1 MKPETAEQTYQFF
14 EEAQIV
20 LSTLEDHIA
29 AFNRASKVFEKT
41 TNDFEKV
48 QKSIDEIGAK
58 VAEKIQVKTI
68 QAYLLGSVAE
78 LESVTKD
85 LKKRKHEERSTL
97 KIVFASTCLS
107 VLITST
113 IFIALE
119 AAVNKPLL
127 NLIYQFVH

>member
-41 TNDFEKV
+41 TSDFAKV
-48 QKSIDEIGAK
+48 EKSIDGIGAK
-58 VAEKIQVKTI
+58 IAEKIQVKTI

-85 LKKRKHEERSTL
+85 LKKRKHEEYSTL
-97 KIVFASTCLS
+97 KIVFTSTCLS
-107 VLITST
+107 VLATS
-113 IFIALE
+113 IVFIAFE
-119 AAVNKPLL
+119 AANKPLL

>member
-1 MKPETAEQTYQFF
+1 MKQETAEQTYQFF

-29 AFNRASKVFEKT
+29 AFNRASKVFERT
-41 TNDFEKV
+41 TNDFAKV
-48 QKSIDEIGAK
+48 EKSIDGIG
-58 VAEKIQVKTI
+58 VLIAEKIQVKTI

-85 LKKRKHEERSTL
+85 LKRRKHEERSML

-107 VLITST
+107 VLLTS
-113 IFIALE
+113 IVFIAFE
-119 AAVNKPLL
+119 AANKPLL
-127 NLIYQFVH
+127 HLVYQLVH

>member
-29 AFNRASKVFEKT
+29 AFNHASKVFEKT
-41 TNDFEKV
+41 RNDFEKV
-48 QKSIDEIGAK
+48 EKNIDGIGALI
-58 VAEKIQVKTI
+58 AEKIQVKTI

-85 LKKRKHEERSTL
+85 LKRRKHEERSTL

-107 VLITST
+107 TLTTS
-113 IFIALE
+113 IVFIAFE
-119 AAVNKPLL
+119 AANKPLL

>member
-14 EEAQIV
+14 EEAQVV

-41 TNDFEKV
+41 MSDFAKV
-48 QKSIDEIGAK
+48 EKSIDEIGVK
-58 VAEKIQVKTI
+58 IAEKIQVKTI

-78 LESVTKD
+78 LENVTKD
-85 LKKRKHEERSTL
+85 LKKRKHSERSTL

-107 VLITST
+107 VLVTSI
-113 IFIALE
+113 IFIAFE
-119 AAVNKPLL
+119 AANKPLL

>member
-29 AFNRASKVFEKT
+29 AYNRASKVFEKT
-41 TNDFEKV
+41 TSDFAKV
-48 QKSIDEIGAK
+48 EKSIDEIGAK
-58 VAEKIQVKTI
+58 IAEKIQVKTI

-78 LESVTKD
+78 LENVTKD
-85 LKKRKHEERSTL
+85 LKKRKYEERSTL
-97 KIVFASTCLS
+97 KIVFTSTCLS
-107 VLITST
+107 VLATSL
-113 IFIALE
+113 IFISFE
-119 AAVNKPLL
+119 AANKPLL

>member
-41 TNDFEKV
+41 MSDFTKV
-48 QKSIDEIGAK
+48 EKSIDEIGVK
-58 VAEKIQVKTI
+58 IAEKIQVKTI

-85 LKKRKHEERSTL
+85 LKKHKHKERSTL

-107 VLITST
+107 TLLTSIT
-113 IFIALE
+113 FIAFE
-119 AAVNKPLL
+119 VANKPLL
-127 NLIYQFVH
+127 NLIYQLVH

>member
-41 TNDFEKV
+41 TSDFAKV
-48 QKSIDEIGAK
+48 EKSIDEIGVK
-58 VAEKIQVKTI
+58 IAEKIQVKTI
-68 QAYLLGSVAE
+68 QTYLVDAVKE
-78 LESVTKD
+78 LENVTKD
-85 LKKRKHEERSTL
+85 LKKRKHEEHSRL
-97 KIVFASTCLS
+97 KIVFTSTCLS
-107 VLITST
+107 VLVTS
-113 IFIALE
+113 IVFIAFE
-119 AAVNKPLL
+119 AANKPLL

>member
-41 TNDFEKV
+41 TNDFAKV
-48 QKSIDEIGAK
+48 EKSIDGIGAK
-58 VAEKIQVKTI
+58 IAEKIQVKTI

-85 LKKRKHEERSTL
+85 LKRRKHEERSTL

-107 VLITST
+107 SLATS
-113 IFIALE
+113 IVFLGFE
-119 AAVNKPLL
+119 AANKPLL

>member
-1 MKPETAEQTYQFF
+1 MKLETAEQTYQFF

-20 LSTLEDHIA
+20 LATLEDHIA
-29 AFNRASKVFEKT
+29 EFNRASKVFQKT
-41 TNDFEKV
+41 TSDFSKV
-48 QKSIDEIGAK
+48 EKSIDEIGAK
-58 VAEKIQVKTI
+58 IAEKIQVKTI

-85 LKKRKHEERSTL
+85 LKRRKHEERSTL

-107 VLITST
+107 SLTASIV
-113 IFIALE
+113 FVAFE
-119 AAVNKPLL
+119 AANKPLL

>member
-1 MKPETAEQTYQFF
+1 MKPETAEQIYQFF

-20 LSTLEDHIA
+20 LATLEDHIA

-41 TNDFEKV
+41 TSDFAKV
-48 QKSIDEIGAK
+48 EKSIDGIGTL

-85 LKKRKHEERSTL
+85 LKRRKHEERSTL
-97 KIVFASTCLS
+97 KIVFAATCLS
-107 VLITST
+107 ALATSI
-113 IFIALE
+113 IFIAFE
-119 AAVNKPLL
+119 AANKPLF
-127 NLIYQFVH
+127 NLIYQLVH

>member
-20 LSTLEDHIA
+20 LKTLEEHISS
-29 AFNRASKVFEKT
+29 FNQASKVFEKT
-41 TNDFEKV
+41 NNDFEKIE
-48 QKSIDEIGAK
+48 KSIDGIGVK
-58 VAEKIQVKTI
+58 IAEKIQVNTI
-68 QAYLLGSVAE
+68 QAYLVDAVKE
-78 LESVTKD
+78 LENVTKD

-107 VLITST
+107 ALLTS
-113 IFIALE
+113 IVFIAFE
-119 AAVNKPLL
+119 AANKPLL

>member
-29 AFNRASKVFEKT
+29 AFNRASKVFQKT
-41 TNDFEKV
+41 TSDFAKV
-48 QKSIDEIGAK
+48 EKSIDGIGAK
-58 VAEKIQVKTI
+58 IAEKIQVKTI

-85 LKKRKHEERSTL
+85 LKKRKYEERSTL
-97 KIVFASTCLS
+97 KIVFASTCFSALT
-107 VLITST
+107 TS
-113 IFIALE
+113 IVFIAFE
-119 AAVNKPLL
+119 AANKPLL

>member
-29 AFNRASKVFEKT
+29 AYNRASKVFEKT
-41 TNDFEKV
+41 TSDFAKV
-48 QKSIDEIGAK
+48 EKSIDEIGAK
-58 VAEKIQVKTI
+58 IAEKIQVKTI

-78 LESVTKD
+78 LENVTKD
-85 LKKRKHEERSTL
+85 LKKRKYEERSTL
-97 KIVFASTCLS
+97 KIVFTSTCLS
-107 VLITST
+107 SLATS
-113 IFIALE
+113 IVFIGFE
-119 AAVNKPLL
+119 AANKPLL

>member
-1 MKPETAEQTYQFF
+1 MRPENAEQTYQFF

-41 TNDFEKV
+41 TSDFAKV
-48 QKSIDEIGAK
+48 EKSIDEIGVK
-58 VAEKIQVKTI
+58 IAEKIQVKTI

-85 LKKRKHEERSTL
+85 LKRRKHEERSTL

-107 VLITST
+107 ALATSLV
-113 IFIALE
+113 FIAFE
-119 AAVNKPLL
+119 AANKPLL